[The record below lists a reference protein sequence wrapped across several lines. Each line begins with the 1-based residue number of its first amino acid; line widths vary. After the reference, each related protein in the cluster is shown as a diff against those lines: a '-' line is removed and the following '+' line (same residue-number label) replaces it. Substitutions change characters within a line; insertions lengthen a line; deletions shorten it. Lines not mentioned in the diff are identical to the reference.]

1 MKTLIRADS
10 SSTIGLG
17 HIMRDLVLAKSFEGE
32 VIFACQNLEGNII
45 ASIPYEV
52 KILRS
57 NDVDELIALI
67 KSLHVKRLVI
77 DHYGID
83 APFEQKVKE
92 ATGVKILS
100 FDDTYQVH
108 HCDILLN
115 HNLSADAARYTHLV
129 PKTCELRCGSAY
141 TLIREEF
148 KLEKEKSCEK
158 IYDVFVAMGGTDTS
172 NITLKILKALPK
184 ILNICVLTTTA
195 NAHLPELQN
204 YVTCNPNIAL
214 HVNSNEVAKLLHQ
227 SRLAI
232 VTPSVMV
239 HEVLFMEVPFIA
251 IKVARNQ
258 DDMYQ
263 YLKNNG
269 FHILEKVKNVD
280 LVNFLIQELFHN
292 NKHSLDY

>member
-45 ASIPYEV
+45 ASIPYDV
-52 KILRS
+52 KILKS
-57 NDVDELIALI
+57 NRVEELIALI
-67 KSLHVKRLVI
+67 KSLHVKHLVI

-83 APFEQKVKE
+83 AQFEHTVKE

-100 FDDTYQVH
+100 LDDTYQAH
-108 HCDILLN
+108 ACDILLN
-115 HNLSADAARYTHLV
+115 HNLCADASRYKNLV
-129 PKTCELRCGSAY
+129 PKNCELRCGSLY
-141 TLIREEF
+141 TLIRDEF
-148 KLEKEKSCEK
+148 RDEKKQTREK
-158 IYDVFVAMGGTDTS
+158 IYDILIAMGGTDAS
-172 NITLKILKALPK
+172 NITLSILKTLSHS
-184 ILNICVLTTTA
+184 LHVSVLTTTA
-195 NAHLPELQN
+195 NAHLGELQN
-204 YVTCNPNIAL
+204 YVQDHPNIAL

-251 IKVARNQ
+251 IKVASNQ
-258 DDMYQ
+258 DDMFA
-263 YLKNNG
+263 YLQAQGYPVLK
-269 FHILEKVKNVD
+269 EWD
-280 LVNFLIQELFHN
+280 ASLFMQLYN
-292 NKHSLDY
+292 AQ

>member
-1 MKTLIRADS
+1 M
-10 SSTIGLG
+10 
-17 HIMRDLVLAKSFEGE
+17 
-32 VIFACQNLEGNII
+32 FACQNLEGNII
-45 ASIPYEV
+45 ASIPYKV
-52 KILRS
+52 KILNS
-57 NDVDELIALI
+57 NDESELIELIRALKI
-67 KSLHVKRLVI
+67 DLLVI

-83 APFEQKVKE
+83 AHFEQKIKK

-100 FDDTYQVH
+100 LDDTYQPH

-115 HNLSADAARYTHLV
+115 HNLSADASRYTHLV
-129 PKTCELRCGSAY
+129 PKHCELRCGSAY

-172 NITLKILKALPK
+172 NITLKILKTLPK

-204 YVTCNPNIAL
+204 YVTCSPNIAL

-227 SRLAI
+227 SCLAI

-239 HEVLFMEVPFIA
+239 HEVLFMDVPFIA
-251 IKVARNQ
+251 IKVASNQ

-269 FHILEKVKNVD
+269 FHILEKVRSVD
-280 LVNFLIQELFHN
+280 LVNFVIQELFHN
-292 NKHSLDY
+292 NKHSLNY

>member
-1 MKTLIRADS
+1 MRTLIRSDS

-45 ASIPYEV
+45 ASIPYDV
-52 KILRS
+52 KILNS
-57 NDVDELIALI
+57 NNADELIALI
-67 KSLHVKRLVI
+67 KDLHVNLLVI

-83 APFEQKVKE
+83 APFERKVKE

-100 FDDTYQVH
+100 FDDTYQTH

-115 HNLSADAARYTHLV
+115 HNISADKKRYKGLV
-129 PKTCELRCGSAY
+129 PPRCELRCGILY
-141 TLIREEF
+141 TLIRDEF
-148 KLEKEKSCEK
+148 KEEKKLTREK
-158 IYDVFVAMGGTDTS
+158 IYDVLVAMGGTDAS
-172 NITLKILKALPK
+172 NITLDILKILPHSLHVS
-184 ILNICVLTTTA
+184 VLTTGA
-195 NAHLPELQN
+195 NAHLSELQN
-204 YVTCNPNIAL
+204 YVKDKPNIAL

-251 IKVARNQ
+251 IKVASNQ
-258 DDMYQ
+258 DDMFA
-263 YLKNNG
+263 YLQK
-269 FHILEKVKNVD
+269 
-280 LVNFLIQELFHN
+280 QEYPVLKEWDASSFMQLYN
-292 NKHSLDY
+292 AE